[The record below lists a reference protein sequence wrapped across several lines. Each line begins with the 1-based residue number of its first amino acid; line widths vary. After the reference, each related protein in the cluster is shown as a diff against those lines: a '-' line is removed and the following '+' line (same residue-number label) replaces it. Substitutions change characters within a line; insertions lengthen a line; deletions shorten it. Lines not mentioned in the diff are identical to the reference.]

1 MPEALYLMR
10 RSSRELPLKWLGC
23 GCRKTHLVCI
33 PRAPWVCQRHPYGAV
48 YFHAP
53 SDQEAWRLRGPY
65 AMNHNLVEQGK
76 RFHVRA
82 RNFGRLEPQRE
93 ETRQEVLRMA
103 VGEP

>member
-53 SDQEAWRLRGPY
+53 SDQEARRLRGPY
-65 AMNHNLVEQGK
+65 AMNHNLVEQASASTSAPATSGGWS
-76 RFHVRA
+76 RSVRRPVRRCCA
-82 RNFGRLEPQRE
+82 WR
-93 ETRQEVLRMA
+93 
-103 VGEP
+103 